1 MVREQHNYK
10 INDAGII
17 VLKKVERSIK
27 EGTCFEEVRL
37 SLNLEGWCNK
47 TTLSLGSK
55 TIEIFWNKGFLQEE
69 GAKW

>member
-37 SLNLEGWCNK
+37 SLNLEG
-47 TTLSLGSK
+47 
-55 TIEIFWNKGFLQEE
+55 
-69 GAKW
+69 